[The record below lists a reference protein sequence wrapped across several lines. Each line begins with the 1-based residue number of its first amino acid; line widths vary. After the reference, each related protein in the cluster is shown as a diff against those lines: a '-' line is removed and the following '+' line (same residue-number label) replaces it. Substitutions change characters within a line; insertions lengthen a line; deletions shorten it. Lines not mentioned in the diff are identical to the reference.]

1 MDKKN
6 GSFLARFRGWFQA
19 GAALLTNIHLPN
31 FAKGV
36 LYQGKGKTVCVP
48 GLNCYSCPGAAGA
61 CPIGSFQAVVG
72 SSKFRFS
79 YYITGIL
86 ILLGVLLGRFICGF
100 LCPFGWLQELL
111 HKIPGKKF
119 STKKLK
125 PLTYIKYVVLLFAVV
140 LLRGQ
145 AYAPMRKAFLH
156 TRESVGEMLSITRT
170 SMPIS
175 LQMAMETGTF
185 TFGGVMMGW
194 LGTVE
199 LASYQ
204 VILTI
209 STLGFMFYY
218 SIGAAVAIR
227 VSNYVG
233 RGNQAE
239 VRRST
244 WAGYHILLAM
254 VVAVSFLLY
263 FAKEPL
269 VGIFTDDSI
278 VAASAMALILPL
290 IIYQCGDA
298 TQICFANALR
308 GTGQ

>member
-1 MDKKN
+1 MRQFAD
-6 GSFLARFRGWFQA
+6 S
-19 GAALLTNIHLPN
+19 LLRP
-31 FAKGV
+31 
-36 LYQGKGKTVCVP
+36 
-48 GLNCYSCPGAAGA
+48 S
-61 CPIGSFQAVVG
+61 VG
-72 SSKFRFS
+72 MW
-79 YYITGIL
+79 IL
-86 ILLGVLLGRFICGF
+86 ISGNAVNIVFNYLLIYGKCGMPELGALGAGISTLGSRVLM
-100 LCPFGWLQELL
+100 
-111 HKIPGKKF
+111 
-119 STKKLK
+119 T
-125 PLTYIKYVVLLFAVV
+125 VVFAVV

-239 VRRST
+239 VRRSA

-290 IIYQCGDA
+290 IITNAATPHRFALPTRCAAQDSQC
-298 TQICFANALR
+298 R
-308 GTGQ
+308 